1 MESREI
7 IELILKEVKRNC
19 YINISEFFTNNNLK
33 NLKIKDLISE
43 IETNHNKELI
53 LDSKNTEIYSYN
65 LVYNYFKLKL
75 FYFLEKNNDI
85 DLSSNDFKEFKPQD
99 LIRVFCKIDSEF
111 FNYLLNHTN
120 SKYQQ

>member
-85 DLSSNDFKEFKPQD
+85 DLSSDDFKEFKPQD